1 MKKLIFL
8 FGLLSVWFVSGQ
20 NSITGIVL
28 DANTDDALQN
38 VTVSVAGNNNIE
50 VVTDASGT
58 FKLTNVAAGTVDVV
72 FTKDGYSILRMPV
85 TIADGQAIDLG
96 TVLLK
101 KFIQEDVTLITLT
114 DDELNDD
121 STAADN
127 ISGLLQSSRDVF
139 LRTAAFEFGQTFF
152 RVRGLDSENG
162 TVLINGI
169 EMNKSFNGRPQWS
182 NWGGLNDVVR
192 NQTLTNG
199 LSASDY
205 TFGGILGTTNINTR
219 ASQYREGGR
228 VTYSSS
234 DRSYTNRIMA
244 TYSSGLLENGWAYTI
259 SAGRRWGEEG
269 FNDATFYDANSL
281 FVSVEKQ
288 LNDKHSLNFTGIYAP
303 NRRGLS
309 SANTQEVYDLKG
321 IRYNEFW
328 GYQDGEKRNSRVRRV
343 VEPILMLNH
352 YWDISENTTLNT
364 NVAYQFGEQGRS
376 RLDFGGT
383 DIDPGSG
390 FPIGNAANPSP
401 TYYQKL
407 PSYFRRNFPDN
418 PLLAFQAQ
426 EAFVNDGQIDWQ
438 SLYIA
443 NQNNLVAG
451 GNAIN
456 IVYED
461 RTDDRQFTANSIL
474 NTVINDNITVNG
486 SVNFT
491 SLVSENFAEL
501 TDLLG
506 ARAYLDVDPF
516 ASDLVNNPGAV
527 QNDINNPNRLITEGD
542 RFRYNFEIRSNTIG
556 GFAQAQFKYKKVDFF
571 LAGSVKNTTYQ
582 REGLYR
588 NGGFPDN
595 SFGKGEKLSFTGFGA
610 KGGLTYKLTGRH
622 LFDFNAGYV
631 TRAPSIRNTFSNS
644 RENNNIVPGITEEKI
659 TSFDASY
666 IYRSPIIKARLT
678 GYYTKMEDANE
689 ISFFYADGVFASFDG
704 QNANTNLNGQAFIQ
718 EVLQGVDKRHIG
730 GELGIEAQVTST
742 IKLKGVASVGQFTY
756 DNNPNLY
763 ISSENFAEITSEAG
777 RGVVPLGQT
786 NLKDYKVAGGPQ
798 RAFSLGFE
806 YRDPDYWWF
815 GASSNFFSNAYIDIS
830 PLQRSSNF
838 YTDFTD
844 GQVFNDY
851 DPELAREL
859 LRQEQFDDYML
870 VNLIGGKS
878 WKFGDYYVGFFASI
892 NNVFDKEYKTGGF
905 EQGRNANFRELRDD
919 SALETRVFGNRYW
932 YGRGRTYFLN
942 VYFRF

>member
-28 DANTDDALQN
+28 DANTDDAIQN
-38 VTVSVAGNNNIE
+38 VLVSVAGNNNKE
-50 VVTDASGT
+50 VVTDASGA
-58 FKLTNVAAGTVDVV
+58 FKLTDVAAGKVDIV
-72 FTKDGYSILRMPV
+72 FTKDGYSVLRMPV
-85 TIADGQAIDLG
+85 TVTDGQTLDLG
-96 TVLLK
+96 TILLK
-101 KFIQEDVTLITLT
+101 KFIQEDVTLLALT

-139 LRTAAFEFGQTFF
+139 LRTAAFEFGATFF

-169 EMNKSFNGRPQWS
+169 EMNKAFNGRPQWS

-192 NQTLTNG
+192 NQELTNG
-199 LSASDY
+199 LTASDY

-234 DRSYTNRIMA
+234 DRSYTNRIIA
-244 TYSSGLLENGWAYTI
+244 TYSSGLLESGWAYTI
-259 SAGRRWGEEG
+259 SAGRRWGDEG
-269 FNDATFYDANSL
+269 FNDGTFYDANSL
-281 FVSVEKQ
+281 FLSVEKQ
-288 LNDKHSLNFTGIYAP
+288 INDNHSLNFTGIYAP

-309 SANTQEVYDLKG
+309 SANTQEVFDLKG

-343 VEPILMLNH
+343 IEPILMLNH
-352 YWDISENTTLNT
+352 YWDIAENTTLNT
-364 NVAYQFGEQGRS
+364 NIAYQFGEQGRS

-401 TYYQKL
+401 TYYQNL
-407 PSYFRRNFPDN
+407 PSYFTRNFPDN

-426 EAFVNDGQIDWQ
+426 EAFVNDGQLDWNA
-438 SLYIA
+438 LYIA
-443 NQNNLVAG
+443 NQNNLVNG
-451 GNAIN
+451 GNAVN

-461 RTDDRQFTANSIL
+461 RADDRQFTANTIL
-474 NTVINDNITVNG
+474 NTAINDNITFNAN
-486 SVNFT
+486 VNFT
-491 SLVSENFAEL
+491 SLVSENFAEI

-506 ARAYLDVDPF
+506 GTGYLDVDPF
-516 ASDLVNNPGAV
+516 ASDLDVDPGAV
-527 QNDINNPNRLITEGD
+527 QNDLNNPNRVVTEGD

-571 LAGSVKNTTYQ
+571 VGASVKNTTYQ

-588 NGGFPDN
+588 NGGFPTN
-595 SFGKGEKLSFTGFGA
+595 SLGKSEKLSFTGFGA

-644 RENNNIVPGITEEKI
+644 RENNNIVPDITEEKI

-666 IYRSPIIKARLT
+666 IYRSPIVKARLT

-689 ISFFYADGVFASFDG
+689 ISFFFADGIGGD
-704 QNANTNLNGQAFIQ
+704 NQAFVQ
-718 EVLQGVDKRHIG
+718 EILQGVDRQHIG
-730 GELGIEAQVTST
+730 GELGLEAQITST
-742 IKLKGVASVGQFTY
+742 IKLKGVASLGQFTFA
-756 DNNPNLY
+756 NNPNLFVTT
-763 ISSENFAEITSEAG
+763 EDNQDARAAG
-777 RGVVPLGQT
+777 FVDGKLDFGQVE
-786 NLKDYKVAGGPQ
+786 LKDYRIAGGPQ
-798 RAFSLGFE
+798 RAFSVGFE

-815 GASSNFFSNAYIDIS
+815 GATSNFFSNAYIDVS

-838 YTDFTD
+838 YTDFD

-859 LRQEQFDDYML
+859 LQQEQFDDYML
-870 VNLIGGKS
+870 VNLVGGKS
-878 WKFGDYYVGFFASI
+878 WKLGDYYVGFFASI
-892 NNVFDKEYKTGGF
+892 NNVFDKEYRTGGF

-919 SALETRVFGNRYW
+919 SALPTRVFGNRYW

-942 VYFRF
+942 LYFRF

>member
-28 DANTDDALQN
+28 DANTDDAIQN
-38 VTVSVAGNNNIE
+38 VLVSVAGNNKKE
-50 VVTDASGT
+50 VVTDASGA
-58 FKLTNVAAGTVDVV
+58 FKLTNVAAGEVDIV

-85 TIADGQAIDLG
+85 TVTDGQAIDLG
-96 TVLLK
+96 TILLK
-101 KFIQEDVTLITLT
+101 KFIQEDVTLLTLT

-127 ISGLLQSSRDVF
+127 ISGLLQSSRDIY
-139 LRTAAFEFGQTFF
+139 LRTAAFEFGATFF

-169 EMNKSFNGRPQWS
+169 KMNKQFNGRPQWS

-192 NQTLTNG
+192 NQELTNG

-205 TFGGILGTTNINTR
+205 TFGGILGTTNISTR

-234 DRSYTNRIMA
+234 DRSYTNRLIA
-244 TYSSGLLENGWAYTI
+244 TYSSGLLENGWAYTV
-259 SAGRRWGEEG
+259 SAGRRWGDEG

-288 LNDKHSLNFTGIYAP
+288 LNDKHSINFTGIYAP

-321 IRYNEFW
+321 IRYNDFW

-352 YWDISENTTLNT
+352 YWDIAESTTLTT
-364 NVAYQFGEQGRS
+364 NIAYQFGEQGRS

-383 DIDPGSG
+383 DLDVSG
-390 FPIGNAANPSP
+390 FPIGGSPNPSP

-407 PSYFRRNFPDN
+407 PSFFERNSPDN
-418 PLLAFQAQ
+418 PALAAGAREDFI
-426 EAFVNDGQIDWQ
+426 NNGQLDWQ
-438 SLYIA
+438 ALYTA

-451 GNAIN
+451 GNAVN

-461 RTDDRQFTANSIL
+461 RADDRQFTANTIL
-474 NTVINDNITVNG
+474 NTAINDNITLNA
-486 SVNFT
+486 SANFT

-506 ARAYLDVDPF
+506 ARAYLDVDAF
-516 ASDLVNNPGAV
+516 ASDLILEPDAV
-527 QNDINNPNRLITEGD
+527 QNDLNNPNRLVTEGD

-571 LAGSVKNTTYQ
+571 VAGSIENTTYQ

-588 NGGFPDN
+588 NGGFADT
-595 SFGKGEKLSFTGFGA
+595 SFGKGEKLSFTGLGA
-610 KGGLTYKLTGRH
+610 KAGLTYKLTGRH
-622 LFDFNAGYV
+622 LFDLNAGYV

-644 RENNNIVPGITEEKI
+644 RENNNVVPGITEEKI
-659 TSFDASY
+659 TSIDASY
-666 IYRSPIIKARLT
+666 IFRSPIVKARLT
-678 GYYTKMEDANE
+678 GYYTKMQDANE
-689 ISFFYADGVFASFDG
+689 ISFFFADGIGGD
-704 QNANTNLNGQAFIQ
+704 NQAFVQ
-718 EVLQGVDKRHIG
+718 EILQGVDKRHIG

-742 IKLKGVASVGQFTY
+742 IKLKGVASLGQYTY
-756 DNNPNLY
+756 DNNPNL
-763 ISSENFAEITSEAG
+763 FVTSEDNIQTRAAG
-777 RGVVPLGQT
+777 FVDGKLDFGEAALENYRI
-786 NLKDYKVAGGPQ
+786 AGGPQ
-798 RAFSLGFE
+798 RAFSVGFE

-815 GASSNFFSNAYIDIS
+815 GATSNFFSNAYIDVS

-838 YTDFTD
+838 YTDFD

-870 VNLIGGKS
+870 VNLVGGKS
-878 WKFGDYYVGFFASI
+878 WKLGDYYVGFFASI
-892 NNVFDKEYKTGGF
+892 NNLFDKEYRTGGF

-942 VYFRF
+942 LYFRF

>member
-20 NSITGIVL
+20 NTITGKVV
-28 DANTDDALQN
+28 DANTDDAIQN
-38 VTVSVAGNNNIE
+38 VLVSVARNNKKD
-50 VVTDASGT
+50 VVTNASGV
-58 FKLTNVAAGTVDVV
+58 FKLTDIAAGEMDIV
-72 FTKDGYSILRMPV
+72 FSKDGYTALRMQV
-85 TIADGQAIDLG
+85 TVVDGQTLDLG
-96 TVLLK
+96 TILLK
-101 KFIQEDVTLITLT
+101 VFIEEDVTLISLT

-121 STAADN
+121 ATAADN
-127 ISGLLQSSRDVF
+127 ISGLLQSSQDIF
-139 LRTAAFEFGQTFF
+139 LRTAAFEFGATFF

-169 EMNKSFNGRPQWS
+169 KMNKAFNGRPQWS
-182 NWGGLNDVVR
+182 NWGGLNDVIR
-192 NQTLTNG
+192 NQELTNG
-199 LSASDY
+199 LSPSDY
-205 TFGGILGTTNINTR
+205 TFGGVLGTTNINTR
-219 ASQYREGGR
+219 ASEYREGGR

-244 TYSSGLLENGWAYTI
+244 TYSSGLLESGWAYTV
-259 SAGRRWGEEG
+259 SAGRRWGDEG

-281 FVSVEKQ
+281 FVSVEKK
-288 LNDKHSLNFTGIYAP
+288 LNDNHSFNFTGIYAP

-321 IRYNEFW
+321 IRYNDFW
-328 GYQDGEKRNSRVRRV
+328 GFQDGEKRNSRVRRV

-352 YWDISENTTLNT
+352 YWNISENTTLNSS
-364 NVAYQFGEQGRS
+364 VAYQFGEQGRS

-383 DIDPGSG
+383 DLDASG
-390 FPIGNAANPSP
+390 FPIGSGINPSP
-401 TYYQKL
+401 TYYQNL
-407 PSYFRRNFPDN
+407 PSYFERNFPDN
-418 PLLAFQAQ
+418 PALAYGAQ
-426 EAFVNDGQIDWQ
+426 QEFVNDGQVDWVA
-438 SLYIA
+438 LYRA
-443 NQNNLVAG
+443 NQNNIG

-461 RTDDRQFTANSIL
+461 RTDDRQFTANTIL
-474 NTVINDNITVNG
+474 NTAINDNITLNAG
-486 SVNFT
+486 ANFT
-491 SLVSENFAEL
+491 SLVSENFAEI

-506 ARAYLDVDPF
+506 GRSFLDVDNF
-516 ASDLVNNPGAV
+516 ASDLVLDPGAV
-527 QNDINNPNRLITEGD
+527 QNDLNNPNRLVVEGD
-542 RFRYNFEIRSNTIG
+542 RFRYNFEIQSNTIG
-556 GFAQAQFKYKKVDFF
+556 GFAQAQFKYKKIDFF
-571 LAGSVKNTTYQ
+571 VAASVENTTYQ
-582 REGLYR
+582 RNGLYR
-588 NGGFPDN
+588 NGGFPNN
-595 SFGKGEKLSFTGFGA
+595 SFGEGEKLSFTGIGA

-622 LFDFNAGYV
+622 LFDVNAGYL
-631 TRAPSIRNTFSNS
+631 TKAPSIRNTYSNS
-644 RENNNIVPGITEEKI
+644 RENNNVVPDITEEKI

-666 IYRSPIIKARLT
+666 IYRSPIVKARLT

-689 ISFFYADGVFASFDG
+689 ISFFFADGIGGD
-704 QNANTNLNGQAFIQ
+704 NQAFVQ
-718 EVLQGVDKRHIG
+718 EILQGVDKRHLG
-730 GELGIEAQVTST
+730 GELGIEVQATST

-756 DNNPNLY
+756 DNNPNLFVTTEDNVQ
-763 ISSENFAEITSEAG
+763 SRAAG
-777 RGVVPLGQT
+777 FVDGKQSFGQAS
-786 NLKDYKVAGGPQ
+786 LKDYRIAGGPQ

-815 GASSNFFSNAYIDIS
+815 GATSNFFSNAYIDIS
-830 PLQRSSNF
+830 PLQRSRNF
-838 YTDFTD
+838 YTDFD

-870 VNLIGGKS
+870 VNLVGGKS
-878 WKFGDYYVGFFASI
+878 WKLGDYYVGFFASI

-942 VYFRF
+942 LYFRF